1 MLAYHHV
8 LQTSFSKRCDYEIEK
23 RFGRKISK
31 LLPNNRKNHVTG
43 HTLVSTSYLTASFS
57 SLPSALS
64 SLLFSLL
71 PPLLFLLLLLI
82 FYWKSLAHLSSIV
95 HDYFGHT
102 KTELNREVIWP
113 GNLKY
118 LLLDP

>member
-8 LQTSFSKRCDYEIEK
+8 LQTSFSKMCDYETEK
-23 RFGRKISK
+23 RFGSKFSK
-31 LLPNNRKNHVTG
+31 LLPNNRNH
-43 HTLVSTSYLTASFS
+43 HAMASTSYLTASFS
-57 SLPSALS
+57 LPSALS
-64 SLLFSLL
+64 PPLFSLL

-95 HDYFGHT
+95 PDYFGRI
-102 KTELNREVIWP
+102 KTELNTEVIWP

-118 LLLDP
+118 LLPDP

>member
-1 MLAYHHV
+1 MLEYHHV
-8 LQTSFSKRCDYEIEK
+8 LQTSFSKRRDYEIEK
-23 RFGRKISK
+23 RFGRKFSK
-31 LLPNNRKNHVTG
+31 LLPNNRNH
-43 HTLVSTSYLTASFS
+43 HTMASTSYLTASFS

-64 SLLFSLL
+64 PPLFSLL

-82 FYWKSLAHLSSIV
+82 FYWKSHLSSIV
-95 HDYFGHT
+95 HDYFGPI

-113 GNLKY
+113 ENLKY

>member
-1 MLAYHHV
+1 MLEYHHV
-8 LQTSFSKRCDYEIEK
+8 LQTSFSKWCDYEIEK
-23 RFGRKISK
+23 RFGRKFFK
-31 LLPNNRKNHVTG
+31 LLPNNRNH
-43 HTLVSTSYLTASFS
+43 HTMASTSYLTTSFS

-64 SLLFSLL
+64 PPLFSLL

-82 FYWKSLAHLSSIV
+82 FYLKSLAHLSSIV
-95 HDYFGHT
+95 HDYFGPI

-113 GNLKY
+113 ENLKY